1 MTCSSTVHRPA
12 LLKAS
17 IFYTQSMLVSAPG
30 NDKLLPCSHFLQ
42 ASGPQDLDMHRLV
55 LPLATLVCLIMQN
68 GSAPAATSETLSSAL
83 AAARADSSIPFHLRV
98 DCTDQD
104 SRRSLEVIRGQVAVW
119 GNDRQVGLS
128 GNDRDALIDLLL
140 NADFANFAPRYGETQ
155 KADKQEAPLRVSCRI
170 HIALQGVEKSSVQH
184 MDGEQS
190 EQLLGLAR
198 KLLDRLEPLAAD
210 GVTATTLEDGLTKL
224 AGGVLAAE
232 LLDLRLV
239 MIPDAG
245 ATRPGAIVRIERGQI
260 LTQDYTPGTAVGPV
274 STQDLKQCQLQDVI
288 SSLRDARLWELPIN
302 VYAETIA
309 ELEVR
314 VLSQRKTVIAR
325 PTFDPAPSKQQ
336 TAFVDLLSRLA
347 GQLPACSE

>member
-1 MTCSSTVHRPA
+1 
-12 LLKAS
+12 
-17 IFYTQSMLVSAPG
+17 
-30 NDKLLPCSHFLQ
+30 
-42 ASGPQDLDMHRLV
+42 MHRLV
-55 LPLATLVCLIMQN
+55 LPLTTLVCLIMQN
-68 GSAPAATSETLSSAL
+68 GSAPAATSEALSSAL
-83 AAARADSSIPFHLRV
+83 ASARADSSIPFHLRV

-104 SRRSLEVIRGQVAVW
+104 SRRSLEVIRGKVAVW
-119 GNDRQVGLS
+119 GNDRQVRLS
-128 GNDRDALIDLLL
+128 GNHRDALIDLLL
-140 NADFANFAPRYGETQ
+140 NADFANFAPRYGETP

-190 EQLLGLAR
+190 EQLLSLAR
-198 KLLDRLEPLAAD
+198 QLLDRLEPLAAD
-210 GVTATTLEDGLTKL
+210 GVTAATLEDGLTKL

-245 ATRPGAIVRIERGQI
+245 AAKPGAIVRIKSGQI
-260 LTQDYTPGTAVGPV
+260 STQDYAPGTAVGPV
-274 STQDLKQCQLQDVI
+274 STQDLKPCQLQDVI
-288 SSLRDARLWELPIN
+288 SSLHDARLWELPIN

-325 PTFDPAPSKQQ
+325 PTFEPAPPKQQ
-336 TAFVDLLSRLA
+336 TAFVDLLTRLA
-347 GQLPACSE
+347 SQPSACSE